1 MVTIYD
7 STLAAVGNAES
18 LYEAYGNSDEGVVS
32 LATGDVV
39 APGYG
44 FSSDLGSGRLAVYD
58 ENYDDGIVD
67 LEGNMLVPCGEYD
80 YIYEYDLNGYAR
92 VEKDGLY
99 GLIDLDGNLV
109 VPCEYDGFE
118 SLNYGGDYVY
128 GLNGYA
134 CVEKAGKFGYV
145 SLETG
150 EVTCPV
156 NYAAPTIIG
165 LSMIVPDITGELYII
180 AADGTATPTTYAE
193 FYEYP
198 SGDGTLLKAKTAEE
212 MWGLVD
218 WHGNVVLDFTFDY
231 ASAMLI
237 SADATAMLVDTEEG
251 MAGYTIE
258 GGLAA
263 PAAEPAAEAI
273 EEAPAADEQAVGGLQ
288 EMLGL

>member
-1 MVTIYD
+1 MAGTLGREDVNSAKAYGDYLFIEDRDGVVTIYD
-7 STLAAVGNAES
+7 PTLAAVGNAES

-39 APGYG
+39 VPGYG
-44 FSSDLGSGRLAVYD
+44 FSSDLGAGRLAVYD
-58 ENYDDGIVD
+58 ENYDDGIAD

-92 VEKDGLY
+92 VEKDGKY
-99 GLIDLDGNLV
+99 GLIDLNGQLV

-134 CVEKAGKFGYV
+134 CVELAGKYGYV
-145 SLETG
+145 SLATG

-156 NYAAPTIIG
+156 TYASPTIIG

-193 FYEYP
+193 F
-198 SGDGTLLKAKTAEE
+198 
-212 MWGLVD
+212 
-218 WHGNVVLDFTFDY
+218 
-231 ASAMLI
+231 
-237 SADATAMLVDTEEG
+237 
-251 MAGYTIE
+251 
-258 GGLAA
+258 
-263 PAAEPAAEAI
+263 
-273 EEAPAADEQAVGGLQ
+273 
-288 EMLGL
+288 

>member
-1 MVTIYD
+1 M
-7 STLAAVGNAES
+7 
-18 LYEAYGNSDEGVVS
+18 
-32 LATGDVV
+32 
-39 APGYG
+39 
-44 FSSDLGSGRLAVYD
+44 
-58 ENYDDGIVD
+58 
-67 LEGNMLVPCGEYD
+67 
-80 YIYEYDLNGYAR
+80 
-92 VEKDGLY
+92 
-99 GLIDLDGNLV
+99 
-109 VPCEYDGFE
+109 
-118 SLNYGGDYVY
+118 
-128 GLNGYA
+128 
-134 CVEKAGKFGYV
+134 EKAGKFGYV